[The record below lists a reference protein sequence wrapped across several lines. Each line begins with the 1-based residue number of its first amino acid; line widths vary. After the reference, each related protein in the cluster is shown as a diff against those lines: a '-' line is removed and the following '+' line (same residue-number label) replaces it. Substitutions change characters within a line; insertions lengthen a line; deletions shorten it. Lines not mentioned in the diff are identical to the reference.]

1 MRSFGWALVHH
12 GWCPSKMRKCGRTH
26 AARDRVTT
34 AREDGPLETEGQ
46 GPRSQPRGPPAQASG
61 LQSPGETHA
70 LFKPPRPPR
79 PPRRPVRP
87 VRRCAVVQT
96 GTRALPGAQSHAFSA
111 SMFMPAAWQD
121 TQESEVLTLGAR
133 ESVPQDHA
141 KAG

>member
-34 AREDGPLETEGQ
+34 AGEDGPLETEGQ
-46 GPRSQPRGPPAQASG
+46 GPRSQPRGRPALASG

-79 PPRRPVRP
+79 PAMCCGTNRYPRSA
-87 VRRCAVVQT
+87 RCSVTRDLSKYVYARCMAGHPGERSPYT
-96 GTRALPGAQSHAFSA
+96 RGT
-111 SMFMPAAWQD
+111 
-121 TQESEVLTLGAR
+121 
-133 ESVPQDHA
+133 
-141 KAG
+141 